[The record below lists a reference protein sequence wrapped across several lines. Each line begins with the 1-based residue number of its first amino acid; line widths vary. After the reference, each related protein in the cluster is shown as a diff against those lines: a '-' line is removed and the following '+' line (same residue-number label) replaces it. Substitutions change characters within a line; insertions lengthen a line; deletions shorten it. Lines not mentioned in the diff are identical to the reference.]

1 MQPGG
6 GFVETTGPAIPQALP
21 AAPIPAESH
30 QLGCSP
36 GFITAPF
43 ITACLDNAVVVPIVQ
58 PTGMS
63 SWPISSYRTFPRGES
78 NASATTVNLSALS
91 RRGISNER
99 KEERKKGSTSPLNVP
114 SQNNFARL
122 SGTISPI
129 ITEKDRTL
137 ARASREKWDET
148 RRKCSAPELRSLNCL
163 LWGTN
168 KKYLTRETRVGHWG
182 EFVPGVK
189 ANLRSSFLTSVSR
202 ERPKWEKSLVV
213 CVHKVVCVKDIST
226 RIIYGLNNERK
237 ENVILES
244 DFVKIY
250 VCIYLKLNIYQL
262 LFILTNSLANF
273 RKKFIY

>member
-21 AAPIPAESH
+21 TAPIPAETH
-30 QLGCSP
+30 QPGCLP

-58 PTGMS
+58 PTGMP

-99 KEERKKGSTSPLNVP
+99 KEERRKDSSSSLNVP
-114 SQNNFARL
+114 SQNSFARL

-148 RRKCSAPELRSLNCL
+148 RRKCSASELRSLNCL
-163 LWGTN
+163 LEELIKSILPERLAWGIEEN
-168 KKYLTRETRVGHWG
+168 SCRGLRPIYAAHSWRASRVNV
-182 EFVPGVK
+182 EC
-189 ANLRSSFLTSVSR
+189 
-202 ERPKWEKSLVV
+202 PKWEK
-213 CVHKVVCVKDIST
+213 K
-226 RIIYGLNNERK
+226 
-237 ENVILES
+237 
-244 DFVKIY
+244 
-250 VCIYLKLNIYQL
+250 
-262 LFILTNSLANF
+262 
-273 RKKFIY
+273 